1 MKGMLH
7 RYATWTRK
15 QASTAQCSP
24 ALAAAGFIVVMA
36 AVIYVYRQVILT
48 TIITAALAAVSVAV
62 FIGAIALTISTIRW
76 YRKKAAAE
84 RARMVAAPVT
94 MVPSWPTEARVTD
107 DAEAAAISEE
117 AEWLAG
123 GVELAFSPDG
133 KTLVSR
139 DKTGR

>member
-1 MKGMLH
+1 MGAGVLRRGGLPARLRTCQQEGKESSGMKGMLH

-24 ALAAAGFIVVMA
+24 ALAAAGIVVVMGI
-36 AVIYVYRQVILT
+36 VIYVYRQVILT

-84 RARMVAAPVT
+84 R
-94 MVPSWPTEARVTD
+94 
-107 DAEAAAISEE
+107 
-117 AEWLAG
+117 
-123 GVELAFSPDG
+123 
-133 KTLVSR
+133 
-139 DKTGR
+139 

>member
-94 MVPSWPTEARVTD
+94 MVPSWPRTASGSGKGRGSGSSWPAR
-107 DAEAAAISEE
+107 
-117 AEWLAG
+117 W
-123 GVELAFSPDG
+123 P
-133 KTLVSR
+133 
-139 DKTGR
+139 